1 MQLQVAIVY
10 LRTVFWK
17 LRGQRW
23 WNGTAAYFPTQI
35 ESFSR
40 CRLPRIFG
48 SRLGIAAAT
57 YGTLAVEL
65 SLGTL
70 VWIDEFRYPVLLAG
84 VVLHLALELFL
95 NLQLFGWIM
104 TVSYLVFVPSLDV
117 LRLVQMF
124 AQ

>member
-1 MQLQVAIVY
+1 MLP
-10 LRTVFWK
+10 LVFD
-17 LRGQRW
+17 
-23 WNGTAAYFPTQI
+23 
-35 ESFSR
+35 
-40 CRLPRIFG
+40 
-48 SRLGIAAAT
+48 SRLSIAAAT

-104 TVSYLVFVPSLDV
+104 MVSYLEPIPVPP
-117 LRLVQMF
+117 RLVGSCRRI
-124 AQ
+124 ANG